1 MKMIIA
7 ILKDDDID
15 SVLQTL
21 TTGGLRVTRV
31 ASTGGFFRKGST
43 TLLIGVE
50 DGQVDAA
57 IQMLRETATAAEEGE
72 KRGTIFVVPVD
83 RSEQL

>member
-7 ILKDDDID
+7 ILKDDDKD
-15 SVLQTL
+15 AVLQAL
-21 TTGGLRVTRV
+21 TTSGLRVTRV
-31 ASTGGFFRKGST
+31 ATTGGFFRKGST

-50 DGQVDAA
+50 DGQVDAT
-57 IQMLRETATAAEEGE
+57 IQTLRENTTAAEEGE

-83 RSEQL
+83 RYEQL

>member
-7 ILKDDDID
+7 ILKDDDTD
-15 SVLQTL
+15 AVLQTL
-21 TTGGLRVTRV
+21 TASGLRVTRV
-31 ASTGGFFRKGST
+31 ASTGGIFRKGRT

-50 DGQVDAA
+50 DGQVDAV
-57 IQMLRETATAAEEGE
+57 IEMLRQSTTAAEEGG

-83 RSEQL
+83 RYEQL

>member
-7 ILKDDDID
+7 ILKDDDTD
-15 SVLQTL
+15 AVLQAL
-21 TTGGLRVTRV
+21 TSGGLRVTRV

-43 TLLIGVE
+43 TLLIGVGNE
-50 DGQVDAA
+50 QVDAA
-57 IQMLRETATAAEEGE
+57 IQLLRENTTAAEESG

-83 RSEQL
+83 RYEQL

>member
-15 SVLQTL
+15 AVLQTI
-21 TTGGLRVTRV
+21 TASGLRVTRV
-31 ASTGGFFRKGST
+31 ASTGGFFRKGNT

-50 DGQVDAA
+50 NEQVDNT
-57 IQMLRETATAAEEGE
+57 IQMLRAKTTPAQDGS

-83 RSEQL
+83 HYEQL

>member
-1 MKMIIA
+1 MKMVIA
-7 ILKDDDID
+7 ILKDDDVD
-15 SVLQTL
+15 AVVQAL
-21 TTGGLRVTRV
+21 TAGGFRVTRV

-50 DGQVDAA
+50 DGQVEAT
-57 IQMLRETATAAEEGE
+57 IRVLRENTTATEEGE

-83 RSEQL
+83 HYEQL

>member
-7 ILKDDDID
+7 ILKDDDKD
-15 SVLQTL
+15 AVLQAL

-31 ASTGGFFRKGST
+31 ATTGGFFRKGST

-57 IQMLRETATAAEEGE
+57 IQTLRENTTAAEEGE

-83 RSEQL
+83 RYEQL

>member
-7 ILKDDDID
+7 ILKDDDIEA
-15 SVLQTL
+15 VLQTL
-21 TTGGLRVTRV
+21 TTSGLRVTRV

-43 TLLIGVE
+43 TLLIGVD
-50 DGQVDAA
+50 DGQVNAT
-57 IQMLRETATAAEEGE
+57 IQTLREKTTAAEEGE

-83 RSEQL
+83 RFEQL